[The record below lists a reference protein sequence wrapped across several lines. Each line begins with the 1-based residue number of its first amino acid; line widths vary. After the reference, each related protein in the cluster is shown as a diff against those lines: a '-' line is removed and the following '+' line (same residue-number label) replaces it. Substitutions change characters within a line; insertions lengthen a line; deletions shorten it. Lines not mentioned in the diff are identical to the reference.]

1 MTPESFA
8 KIIRMYMSEPQASLL
23 NGIIFGI
30 QLTTSKDFY
39 EALKHVGLLHIV
51 VLSGINITLLS
62 SVVSSFFN
70 IFGRYISC
78 VITILTVFLF
88 TLFVGIQAPIVR
100 AAFMGILT
108 LVSISF
114 GKRTFALYSLFLS
127 IVFTIIFW
135 PHWLKTVSFQLS
147 YAATFGLIIFGKKSH
162 TASFKDS
169 SNIFRKLF
177 SYTRSEFQT
186 SLAAQVFTA
195 PIIFIYFKQVS
206 LISPLSNILISFTI
220 APLMIF
226 GFSTAILGKIHYL
239 LGLVPAYI
247 CYGILT
253 YIVFIVKTFSN
264 IPYAFISFK

>member
-1 MTPESFA
+1 MTPETFA

-30 QLTTSKDFY
+30 QLTTSRDFY
-39 EALKHVGLLHIV
+39 EALKMVGLLHIV

-62 SVVSSFFN
+62 GVVSSFTS
-70 IFGRYISC
+70 IFGKYVSC
-78 VITILTVFLF
+78 MITILTVILF
-88 TLFVGIQAPIVR
+88 TLFVGIQAPIIR

-127 IVFTIIFW
+127 IILTLIFW
-135 PHWLKTVSFQLS
+135 PQWIKTVSFQLS

-162 TASFKDS
+162 TSSKKS
-169 SNIFRKLF
+169 SNRINKLF
-177 SYTRSEFQT
+177 SYISSEFQT

-226 GFSTAILGKIHYL
+226 GFATAILGKIDYF
-239 LGLVPAYI
+239 LGLIPAYI